1 MVGSVDASQDTFMKE
16 CFGYLKDLTR
26 KQRDQIGYDND
37 AEDMIIRMMILM
49 MIMLIL
55 IITHVGIQVVGKMV
69 LCSSRRSSRA
79 RKVPTT

>member
-1 MVGSVDASQDTFMKE
+1 MGTLWIAVSSVSKYYFI
-16 CFGYLKDLTR
+16 
-26 KQRDQIGYDND
+26 DQIGYDND